1 MICQACGAYADEDAR
16 FCPYCGEPL
25 EYEEPEDEMPEDGEP
40 EDLSTPWRHD
50 PGNEEK
56 GHSLLYKIT
65 AAITG
70 VLLVTAVVAVIL
82 AWRLT
87 GGI

>member
-25 EYEEPEDEMPEDGEP
+25 EYEEPED
-40 EDLSTPWRHD
+40 LSTPWRYD

>member
-1 MICQACGAYADEDAR
+1 
-16 FCPYCGEPL
+16 
-25 EYEEPEDEMPEDGEP
+25 MPEDGEP